1 MVEVV
6 VIGTEPP
13 CIRCRRVEQLVHEA
27 SEEIGL
33 SVRVKS
39 LAFQSPEA
47 QGLAAEW
54 QRELGTARDVAR
66 KGAADVDWGLV
77 AALMKKEWSPDLDN
91 ELRPCQE
98 LADKIQILMT
108 PVLIVNGRLKH
119 HGSVPELEWVRTWLR
134 EAAGEG

>member
-1 MVEVV
+1 MVEVI

-13 CIRCRRVEQLVHEA
+13 CIRCSRVVQLVNEA

-47 QGLAAEW
+47 QGLAADW

-77 AALMKKEWSPDLDN
+77 TALMRKEWSPDLDK

-108 PVLIVNGRLKH
+108 PVLIVNGKLKH
-119 HGSVPELEWVRTWLR
+119 HGSVPDPDRILAWLK
-134 EAAGEG
+134 EETA

>member
-1 MVEVV
+1 M
-6 VIGTEPP
+6 
-13 CIRCRRVEQLVHEA
+13 RRA
-27 SEEIGL
+27 EEIGL

-39 LAFQSPEA
+39 LSFQSPEA
-47 QGLAAEW
+47 QGLATGW

-66 KGAADVDWGLV
+66 KGSADVDWGLV
-77 AALMKKEWSPDLDN
+77 ASLMKKEYSPDLDK
-91 ELRPCQE
+91 ELRPCLE

-119 HGSVPELEWVRTWLR
+119 HGSVPESELIRTWLR

>member
-1 MVEVV
+1 MVEVI
-6 VIGTEPP
+6 VIGSEPP
-13 CIRCRRVEQLVHEA
+13 CIRCSRLVQLVNEA

-33 SVRVKS
+33 PVRVKS
-39 LAFQSPEA
+39 MGFQSPEA
-47 QGLAAEW
+47 QGLAANW

-77 AALMKKEWSPDLDN
+77 AGLMKKEWSPDLDR

-108 PVLIVNGRLKH
+108 PVLIVNGKLKH
-119 HGSVPELEWVRTWLR
+119 HGSVPAQARIQAWLEEETS
-134 EAAGEG
+134 G

>member
-6 VIGTEPP
+6 VIGSDPP
-13 CIRCRRVEQLVHEA
+13 CIRCSRVVQLVNEGA
-27 SEEIGL
+27 EEIGL

-39 LAFQSPEA
+39 LSFQSPEA
-47 QGLAAEW
+47 QGLATGW

-66 KGAADVDWGLV
+66 KGSADVDWGLV
-77 AALMKKEWSPDLDN
+77 ASLMKKEYSPDLDK
-91 ELRPCQE
+91 ELRPCLE

-119 HGSVPELEWVRTWLR
+119 HGSVPESELIRTWLR